1 VTAAAAGRIPQA
13 LPRDDLDQSGLAE
26 PGLPPAGPAGEG
38 IIGWGSSAGASA
50 ETTSELLV
58 FRVGGERFAMSVEA
72 VEGISEMPL
81 ITPLPAMA
89 RHQLGVCDLRGSLI
103 PVYSPAVALNVRLA
117 AAAIAIIAWAGR
129 TRTAPGRRVV
139 IAVDEA
145 SGVTA
150 IHERGW
156 GDIGGTPCTEGFVRG
171 VSASGTELTTLL
183 HAGEFL
189 AACAASID
197 DQREETR

>member
-1 VTAAAAGRIPQA
+1 MAAAARAIPQG
-13 LPRDDLDQSGLAE
+13 LVKKEPVLAE
-26 PGLPPAGPAGEG
+26 CAGRGPGTAV
-38 IIGWGSSAGASA
+38 SA

-72 VEGISEMPL
+72 VEGIGDMPP

-89 RHQLGVCDLRGSLI
+89 RDQLGVCDLRGSLI
-103 PVYSPAVALNVRLA
+103 PVYSPAAALNVRLGTPA
-117 AAAIAIIAWAGR
+117 VAIIAWAGR
-129 TRTAPGRRVV
+129 TRMVPGRRVV

-189 AACAASID
+189 AACTASAD
-197 DQREETR
+197 DHHEETR